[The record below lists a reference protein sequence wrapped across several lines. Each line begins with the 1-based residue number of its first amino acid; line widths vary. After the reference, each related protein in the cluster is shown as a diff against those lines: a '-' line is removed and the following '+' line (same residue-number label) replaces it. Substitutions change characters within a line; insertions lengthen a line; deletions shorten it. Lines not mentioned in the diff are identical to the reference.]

1 MGMSRRRFLKT
12 AVAAGL
18 ALPLLG
24 RSRPASALGLAQR
37 MNIMRIQY
45 DGGWDLN
52 PGALEVLSETVR
64 YRTSTEA
71 APESAVVPLTSPALH
86 DSLFAVMTG
95 DRPFT
100 LSVEERARLER
111 WLGLGGFLVFDNCG
125 RTAPDAGFDRSVR
138 SELAAILPDSPLERV
153 SPEHVIYRTFY
164 RLDYPAGRAI
174 HKPYIEGV
182 RQGSRMAAVLVHND
196 LTGALARDASGAFLQ
211 TPTPGGENQ
220 REIAMRFGLNLM
232 LYSACLHYKDDQVHI
247 DFLLQ
252 KRKWKIT
259 PPE

>member
-1 MGMSRRRFLKT
+1 M
-12 AVAAGL
+12 AAL
-18 ALPLLG
+18 AALPLLPALSG
-24 RSRPASALGLAQR
+24 SRARALGPAQR
-37 MNIMRIQY
+37 MDIMRIRY
-45 DGGWDLN
+45 EGAWDMN
-52 PGALEVLSETVR
+52 PGALETISETVR

-71 APESAVVPLTSPALH
+71 LPESSSVPLTSPRLH
-86 DSLFAVMTG
+86 DSMFAFMVG

-100 LSVEERARLER
+100 LSREERFRLER
-111 WLGLGGFLVFDNCG
+111 WLGLGGFLVFDNTG

-138 SELAAILPDSPLERV
+138 HELATIFPDQPLERI

-174 HKPYIEGV
+174 HKPFVEGV
-182 RQGSRMAAVLVHND
+182 RQGSRLCAVLIHND
-196 LTGALARDASGAFLQ
+196 LTGALARDPAGGYTQ

-220 REIAMRFGLNLM
+220 REMALRFGLNLM